1 MSERNHDQVPRPR
14 LRAVLKL
21 SGEFLAPEQGS
32 GISPEN
38 THALA
43 KIIAGALHSVSGVQL
58 AIVTG
63 GGNLW
68 RGARNGVGMD
78 PAAADYVGMLGIT
91 MNALVLQDALEHE
104 GVPTRVQTAIQM
116 SQIAEPYIRR
126 RALRHLEKNRVVI
139 FAAGTGNPFFTTDTT
154 ATLRA
159 LEIQADVVLFAKNK
173 VDGVYDSDP
182 RLNPDAKKFET
193 ISHREVME
201 RQLAVMDATAITLCM
216 EKKLPIMVFDIFE
229 PGNLQRLLL
238 GESVGTAIV
247 SA

>member
-91 MNALVLQDALEHE
+91 MNALEHE